1 MARPKNYAKLIELA
15 QKRISNNNDKIEVV
29 TEELHKLD
37 EEAESLQ
44 EELKSLKLS
53 QLQQLMD
60 EKGLTVEDMSS
71 ILEKQL

>member
-1 MARPKNYAKLIELA
+1 MARPKNYAKLIELT
-15 QKRISNNNDKIEVV
+15 QKKISNNNDKIKVV

-37 EEAESLQ
+37 EEAETLQ